1 MYHGRFHEKIE
12 EEDNSYKN
20 MVEEKRKQRDR
31 TLAYGASVKE
41 EYKPTVDLKKRE
53 EVEKT
58 IKLLELKSEKGK
70 KRILNGD
77 SVILEDISPDQHK
90 KIGVSYL

>member
-1 MYHGRFHEKIE
+1 MLE
-12 EEDNSYKN
+12 EH
-20 MVEEKRKQRDR
+20 
-31 TLAYGASVKE
+31 
-41 EYKPTVDLKKRE
+41 KPTIDQKKRE

-77 SVILEDISPDQHK
+77 SVILEDI
-90 KIGVSYL
+90 